1 MNKRLN
7 ILIHIICWVV
17 LLHLLFD
24 IVGLYYSFHE
34 LFIERNRVID
44 DAFLLIPLLIAL
56 FYTNSHF
63 LVVRLLSKKKVLY
76 YTIGLIVLYTVFLLL
91 GYAIISLFIEAG
103 FLFRIN
109 KRDFIDILIFA
120 GLTTIGI
127 STSVG
132 LIKIVQE
139 NSLNKK
145 RAEEEQKKAELNYL
159 SSQVNPH
166 FLFNTLNA
174 IYYTAT
180 EENAPKT
187 TEAILRLSEIMRY
200 PIIEGMHLSNPISK
214 EIDFIRDY
222 IELQKIRLGTAFPV
236 KFIVEQNAHDIELAP
251 FLFIPLIENAFKYG
265 VSRDNPKP
273 IDIHLIVTNNK
284 VQLFVKNHK
293 TVSKGIISNEIGI
306 SNLKQRLNLVYND
319 KGSLKITDNEDVYTV
334 ELEIQL

>member
-1 MNKRLN
+1 MNKKLN
-7 ILIHIICWVV
+7 ILIHVGCWVI

-34 LFIERNRVID
+34 LFIEKSQVID

-63 LVVRLLSKKKVLY
+63 LVVKLLAKKKILY
-76 YTIGLIVLYTVFLLL
+76 YTFGLIILYIVFLLL
-91 GYAIISLFIEAG
+91 GYAIISIFIELG
-103 FLFRIN
+103 YSFRIS
-109 KRDFIDILIFA
+109 KQEFIDLLIIA
-120 GLTTIGI
+120 GITTIAI

-145 RAEEEQKKAELNYL
+145 RAEEAQKKAELNYL

-200 PIIEGMHLSNPISK
+200 PINEGMHLNNPISK
-214 EIDFIRDY
+214 EITFIRDY
-222 IELQKIRLGTAFPV
+222 IELQKIRLGTKFPV
-236 KFIVEQNAHDIELAP
+236 EFIVEQNAQDIQLAP
-251 FLFIPLIENAFKYG
+251 FLFMPLVENAFKYG

-273 IDIHLIVTNNK
+273 INIHLTVTKNK
-284 VQLFVKNHK
+284 VRLYVKNHK

-306 SNLKQRLNLVYND
+306 TNLKQRLGLVYSD
-319 KGSLKITDNEDVYTV
+319 KGSLKITDNEDIYIA
-334 ELEIQL
+334 ELEVQL